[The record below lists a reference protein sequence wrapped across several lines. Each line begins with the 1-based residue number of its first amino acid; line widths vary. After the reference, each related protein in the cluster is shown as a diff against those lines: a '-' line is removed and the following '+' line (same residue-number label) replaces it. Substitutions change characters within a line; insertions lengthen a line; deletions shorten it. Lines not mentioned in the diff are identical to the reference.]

1 MTDIPSITEAGA
13 AIAAGRLSP
22 VALTE
27 ACLARIDR
35 HEKQVHG
42 FIRL

>member
-1 MTDIPSITEAGA
+1 MTDIPSIAEAGA

-35 HEKQVHG
+35 HEKQVQLHSP
-42 FIRL
+42 